1 MDRIAE
7 LLTIVENPYFYL
19 QQLKDKTGKKIVGTV
34 CSYAPEELIFAAG
47 ALPVRLFG
55 SDSGIHR
62 ADLHLQSYCCSLVR
76 GILEE
81 ALSGRLD
88 LLDGMVF
95 PHTCDSIQRLS
106 DVWRLNLVKPF
117 HADVVLP
124 VKLTTPSARQYLID
138 VLAKFKTDLERGL
151 SREITEAGLIHA
163 VKIYNAI
170 RAQMTRLYQL
180 RCENPQIIKGQ
191 DFHTIVRAA
200 MIMEREAFLE
210 TLSAIVA
217 ELTKTAPGKK
227 ASGARRLV
235 LSGGICNHPDIYDA
249 IESAG
254 GVVAGDDLCT
264 GSRYFEGVINENLP
278 PLTAIAHRYA
288 ERGSCPAKHAGL
300 TRRGESL
307 VRMAKD
313 CKADGVVFMLLK
325 FCDPHAFDYPYLKEM
340 LDREKIPSLLLEVEE
355 QTGAG
360 GQLQTRLETF
370 IQIL

>member
-1 MDRIAE
+1 MDKIAE
-7 LLTIVENPYFYL
+7 FRTIVEHPYSYL
-19 QQLKDKTGKKIVGTV
+19 QKLKDETGKKIVGTV

-124 VKLTTPSARQYLID
+124 VKLTTPSARQYLLD
-138 VLAKFKTDLERGL
+138 VLKKFKTDLERGL
-151 SREITEAGLIHA
+151 AQEITEAGLIHA

-170 RAQMTRLYQL
+170 RAQMTNLYQL
-180 RCENPQIIKGQ
+180 RCENPHMINGQ
-191 DFHTIVRAA
+191 DFHTIIRAG

-210 TLSAIVA
+210 SLEAIVSDV
-217 ELTKTAPGKK
+217 TKTASEKK
-227 ASGARRLV
+227 SSPAKRLV
-235 LSGGICNHPDIYDA
+235 LSGGICSHPDIYDA
-249 IESAG
+249 IEDAG
-254 GVVAGDDLCT
+254 GVVVGDDLCT
-264 GSRYFEGVINENLP
+264 GLRYYEGAIDEKLP
-278 PLTAIAHRYA
+278 PLTAIAQRYA
-288 ERGSCPAKHAGL
+288 ERANCPAKHSGL
-300 TRRGESL
+300 TNRGENL
-307 VRMAKD
+307 VKMAKD
-313 CKADGVVFMLLK
+313 YKADGVVFLLLK

-340 LDREKIPSLLLEVEE
+340 LDREKIPSLLLEIED
-355 QTGAG
+355 QTQSG

>member
-7 LLTIVENPYFYL
+7 LRTIVDHPYSYL
-19 QQLKDKTGKKIVGTV
+19 QKLKDQTGKKIVGTV

-81 ALSGRLD
+81 ALSDRLD

-106 DVWRLNLVKPF
+106 DVWRLNLVRPF
-117 HADVVLP
+117 HVDVVLP
-124 VKLTTPSARQYLID
+124 VKLSTPSARQYLLD
-138 VLAKFKTDLERGL
+138 VLKKFKTDLERGL
-151 SREITEAGLIHA
+151 NREITEAGLIHA

-170 RAQMTRLYQL
+170 RALMTSVYQL
-180 RCENPQIIKGQ
+180 RCENPQIITGQ
-191 DFHTIVRAA
+191 DFHTIIRAA

-210 TLSAIVA
+210 ALGAIVS
-217 ELTKTAPGKK
+217 ELTKS
-227 ASGARRLV
+227 ASEKNPSHAKRLV

-249 IESAG
+249 IEAAG
-254 GVVAGDDLCT
+254 GIVVGDDLCT

-278 PLTAIAHRYA
+278 PLDAIAKRYA
-288 ERGSCPAKHAGL
+288 ERAVCPAKHAGL
-300 TRRGESL
+300 TKRGENL
-307 VRMAKD
+307 VKTVRG
-313 CKADGVVFMLLK
+313 CLADGVVFLLLK
-325 FCDPHAFDYPYLKEM
+325 FCDPHAFDYPYIKET
-340 LDREKIPSLLLEVEE
+340 LDREQIPSLLLEMEE
-355 QTGAG
+355 QTQAG

>member
-7 LLTIVENPYFYL
+7 LKTIVDHPYSYL
-19 QQLKDKTGKKIVGTV
+19 QKLKDTKGKKIVGTV

-62 ADLHLQSYCCSLVR
+62 ADLHLQSYCCSLAR

-124 VKLTTPSARQYLID
+124 VKLSTPSARQYLID
-138 VLAKFKTDLERGL
+138 VLNKFKADLERGL
-151 SREITEAGLIHA
+151 AQEITEAGLIHA

-170 RAQMTRLYQL
+170 RAQMTLLYQL
-180 RCENPQIIKGQ
+180 RCENPQIIQGQ
-191 DFHTIVRAA
+191 DFHTIIRAA
-200 MIMEREAFLE
+200 MIMERENFLE
-210 TLSAIVA
+210 ALTEIVA
-217 ELTKTAPGKK
+217 DLEKMASEKK
-227 ASGARRLV
+227 PSHDKRLV

-249 IESAG
+249 IEAAG

-264 GSRYFEGVINENLP
+264 GSRYFEGAIDEKLLP
-278 PLTAIAHRYA
+278 LEAIAQRYF
-288 ERGSCPAKHAGL
+288 ERAICPAKHAGL
-300 TRRGESL
+300 TQRGENL
-307 VRMAKD
+307 VRTVRD
-313 CKADGVVFMLLK
+313 CKADGVVFLLLK
-325 FCDPHAFDYPYLKEM
+325 FCDPHAFDYPYIKDM
-340 LDREKIPSLLLEVEE
+340 LDREKIPSLLLEMEE
-355 QTGAG
+355 RSEAG
-360 GQLQTRLETF
+360 GQLATRLETF

>member
-1 MDRIAE
+1 MDKVAE
-7 LLTIVENPYFYL
+7 LKTIVDNPYSYL
-19 QQLKDKTGKKIVGTV
+19 LKQKQEKNKKMVGYV
-34 CSYAPEELIFAAG
+34 CSYAPEELIYAAG
-47 ALPVRLFG
+47 AIPVRLFG

-88 LLDGMVF
+88 VLDGVIF

-106 DVWRLNLVKPF
+106 DVWRLNVPHLF

-124 VKLTTPSARQYLID
+124 VKLSTPSARQYLVD
-138 VLAKFKTDLERGL
+138 VLKKFKTDLEHGL
-151 SREITEAGLIHA
+151 AQEITEAGLIHA

-180 RCENPQIIKGQ
+180 RCENPHMINGQ
-191 DFHTIVRAA
+191 DFHTIIRAG

-210 TLSAIVA
+210 SLEAIAA
-217 ELTKTAPGKK
+217 ELTKTASEKK
-227 ASGARRLV
+227 PSRAKRLV
-235 LSGGICNHPDIYDA
+235 LSGGICSHPDIYDA
-249 IESAG
+249 IEAAG
-254 GVVAGDDLCT
+254 GIVVGDDLCT
-264 GSRYFEGVINENLP
+264 GSRSFEGVINENIP
-278 PLTAIAHRYA
+278 PLIAIAQRYA
-288 ERGSCPAKHAGL
+288 ERTSCPAKHAGL
-300 TRRGESL
+300 TNRGENL
-307 VRMAKD
+307 IRTARG

-340 LDREKIPSLLLEVEE
+340 LDREKIPSLLLEIED
-355 QTGAG
+355 QTQAG

>member
-7 LLTIVENPYFYL
+7 LRTIVDNPYPYL
-19 QQLKDKTGKKIVGTV
+19 QKLKDETGKKIVGTV
-34 CSYAPEELIFAAG
+34 CSYTPEELIFAAG

-55 SDSGIHR
+55 SDAGIHR

-106 DVWRLNLVKPF
+106 DVWRLNLVRAF

-124 VKLTTPSARQYLID
+124 VKLTTPSARQYLLD
-138 VLAKFKTDLERGL
+138 VLQKFKLDLEHGL
-151 SREITEAGLIHA
+151 NREITEAGLIHA

-170 RAQMTRLYQL
+170 REGMTHLYQL
-180 RCENPQIIKGQ
+180 RCDNPQVLSGRDFNTII
-191 DFHTIVRAA
+191 RAA
-200 MIMEREAFLE
+200 MIMDREAFLE
-210 TLSAIVA
+210 SLKAIVA
-217 ELTKTAPGKK
+217 DAQEACADAKP
-227 ASGARRLV
+227 SGAKRLM

-254 GVVAGDDLCT
+254 GIVVGDDLCT
-264 GSRYFEGVINENLP
+264 GSRYFAGAIDESLP
-278 PLTAIAHRYA
+278 PLIAIAERYI
-288 ERGSCPAKHAGL
+288 ERVNCPAKHAGL
-300 TRRGESL
+300 TRRGDDL
-307 VRMAKD
+307 VAAARA
-313 CKADGVVFMLLK
+313 CRADGVVFLLLK
-325 FCDPHAFDYPYLKEM
+325 FCDPHAFDYPYVKAM
-340 LDREKIPSLLLEVEE
+340 LDREKIPSLLLEMEE
-355 QTGAG
+355 RTEAG